1 MADTHARSSAIQGAG
16 PGRLMQWLRPLYQRP
31 ARPST
36 PALAAVT
43 PVIRAV
49 TALARDPDLPVDQRA
64 YCLDLIGA
72 AALDQRRQLLAT
84 VQREGAGD
92 YGPAL

>member
-1 MADTHARSSAIQGAG
+1 MANTHARSSVMRGAG
-16 PGRLMQWLRPLYQRP
+16 PGRLIQWLRPLYQRP

-43 PVIRAV
+43 PIIRAV
-49 TALARDPDLPVDQRA
+49 VALAGRPDLPVDQRA

-72 AALDQRRQLLAT
+72 VALDQRRQILAT
-84 VQREGAGD
+84 VQRKATGGD
-92 YGPAL
+92 VL